1 MNDTLEP
8 KINEEIE
15 EIEVDSSIGGKVHHP
30 LNPDFLKATIQNRN
44 TKVLNVTVNSYD
56 PINVA
61 KAVETLDPE
70 ELLYFFKAVNS
81 DDSAEVFTYL
91 DQETKEKVINAFT
104 SSQLHE
110 LVDNMAMDDLVDFVD
125 DLPANLISKVL
136 KATSPE
142 DRARVSAYLNF
153 KEDTAGTLM
162 TPEYLQVREKDTVK
176 YAIDKIRNRG
186 QDMETIWEI
195 FIVDNSR
202 RLVGTIT
209 LDKLLE
215 NDEDEILENIMKNDF
230 VSVTVNTDQ
239 EVVWKAFRKYDVS
252 VIPVTNNQMRMLGII
267 TFDDAMDIA
276 SEEVTEDTQISSAV
290 IPNDEPYLKTRI
302 WKLVRN
308 YAVWLIILLV
318 LNTFTSMTMSYLE
331 APLAMIPIL
340 TAFIPTI
347 MGTNGNASDQTATVT
362 VRELALGNIT
372 TKNYFK
378 AMLKELR
385 ASFITAFI
393 LALFSFGWILIELYT
408 GMISLTGTSAPIAG
422 TDMYIINEHYHSIHL
437 FYLSVAGLI
446 SLTFLVTIVLAKL
459 LGITLPV
466 IAKAIRLDPAV
477 MSQPVISTILD
488 ILSIVVY
495 FILANLIMKGLV

>member
-1 MNDTLEP
+1 MNNDEFKP
-8 KINEEIE
+8 KIQNQEIE
-15 EIEVDSSIGGKVHHP
+15 EIEVDSTIKGKVNHQ
-30 LNPDFLKATIQNRN
+30 LNPGFLKATIHNHN
-44 TKVLNVTVNSYD
+44 TNILNVTVNSYD
-56 PINVA
+56 PVNVA
-61 KAVETLDPE
+61 KAVETLDQE

-91 DQETKEKVINAFT
+91 DQDTKEKVISAF
-104 SSQLHE
+104 SSAQLHE
-110 LVDNMAMDDLVDFVD
+110 LVDNMSTDDLVDFVD
-125 DLPANLISKVL
+125 ELPANLISKVL
-136 KATSPE
+136 KATDPD

-153 KEDTAGTLM
+153 KEDSAGTLM
-162 TPEYLQVREKDTVK
+162 TPEYLQVRETDTVK
-176 YAIDKIRNRG
+176 YAIDKIRSKG

-195 FIVDNSR
+195 FVVDNKR
-202 RLVGTIT
+202 KLVGTIT
-209 LDKLLE
+209 LDVLLE

-276 SEEVTEDTQISSAV
+276 SEEITEDTQITSAV
-290 IPNDEPYLKTRI
+290 IPNDEPYLKTRV

-331 APLAMIPIL
+331 SPLNNFLPLL
-340 TAFIPTI
+340 TAFIPAI
-347 MGTNGNASDQTATVT
+347 MGTDGNASDQTATVT

-378 AMLKELR
+378 AAFKELR
-385 ASFITAFI
+385 ASFITASI
-393 LALFSFGWILIELYT
+393 LAVFSFGWMLVELYS
-408 GMISLTGTSAPIAG
+408 GMVSVGETTNSVINTFYGGDRNLLFFSIS
-422 TDMYIINEHYHSIHL
+422 
-437 FYLSVAGLI
+437 GLI
-446 SLTFLVTIVLAKL
+446 SLTFMVTIVLAKL
-459 LGITLPV
+459 LGISLPV
-466 IAKAIRLDPAV
+466 LAKAVHLDPAV

-495 FILANLIMKGLV
+495 FLLANLIIQGL

>member
-1 MNDTLEP
+1 
-8 KINEEIE
+8 
-15 EIEVDSSIGGKVHHP
+15 
-30 LNPDFLKATIQNRN
+30 LKATIHNHN
-44 TKVLNVTVNSYD
+44 TNILNVTVNSYD
-56 PINVA
+56 PVNVA
-61 KAVETLDPE
+61 KAVETLDQE

-91 DQETKEKVINAFT
+91 DQDTKEKVINAFT
-104 SSQLHE
+104 SKQLHE
-110 LVDNMAMDDLVDFVD
+110 LVDNMATDDLVDFVD
-125 DLPANLISKVL
+125 ELPANLVSKVW
-136 KATSPE
+136 KATDPD

-153 KEDTAGTLM
+153 KEDSAGTLM
-162 TPEYLQVREKDTVK
+162 TPEYLQVRETDTVK
-176 YAIDKIRNRG
+176 YAIDKIRAKG

-195 FIVDNSR
+195 FVVDNKR
-202 RLVGTIT
+202 KLVGTIT
-209 LDKLLE
+209 LDVLLE

-276 SEEVTEDTQISSAV
+276 SEEITEDTQITSAV
-290 IPNDEPYLKTRI
+290 IPNDEPYLKTRV

-331 APLAMIPIL
+331 SPLNNFLPLL
-340 TAFIPTI
+340 TAFIPAI
-347 MGTNGNASDQTATVT
+347 MGTDGNASDQTATVT

-372 TKNYFK
+372 TKNYYK
-378 AMLKELR
+378 AAFKELR
-385 ASFITAFI
+385 AAFITALI
-393 LALFSFGWILIELYT
+393 LAVFSFGWMLIELYT
-408 GMISLTGTSAPIAG
+408 GMVTIGETSNSVINTFYGGDRNLLFFSIS
-422 TDMYIINEHYHSIHL
+422 
-437 FYLSVAGLI
+437 GLI
-446 SLTFLVTIVLAKL
+446 SCTFLITIVLAKL
-459 LGITLPV
+459 LGISLPV
-466 IAKAIRLDPAV
+466 LAKAVHLDPAV

-495 FILANLIMKGLV
+495 FLLANLIIQGL

>member
-1 MNDTLEP
+1 MNNDELEP
-8 KINEEIE
+8 KIQEQEIK
-15 EIEVDSSIGGKVHHP
+15 EIEVDSTIKGNVHHQ
-30 LNPDFLKATIQNRN
+30 LNPDFLKATIHNHN
-44 TKVLNVTVNSYD
+44 TNILNVTVNSYD
-56 PINVA
+56 PVNVA
-61 KAVETLDPE
+61 KAVETLDQE

-91 DQETKEKVINAFT
+91 DQDTKEKVINAFT
-104 SSQLHE
+104 SKQLHE
-110 LVDNMAMDDLVDFVD
+110 LVDNMATDDLVDFVD
-125 DLPANLISKVL
+125 ELPANLVSKVW
-136 KATSPE
+136 KATDPD

-153 KEDTAGTLM
+153 KEDSAGTLM
-162 TPEYLQVREKDTVK
+162 TPEYLQVRETDTVK
-176 YAIDKIRNRG
+176 YAIDKIRAKG

-195 FIVDNSR
+195 FVVDNKR
-202 RLVGTIT
+202 KLVGTIT
-209 LDKLLE
+209 LDVLLE

-276 SEEVTEDTQISSAV
+276 SEEITEDTQITSAV
-290 IPNDEPYLKTRI
+290 IPNDEPYLKTRV

-331 APLAMIPIL
+331 SPLNNFLPLL
-340 TAFIPTI
+340 TAFIPAI
-347 MGTNGNASDQTATVT
+347 MGTDGNASDQTATVT

-372 TKNYFK
+372 TKNYYK
-378 AMLKELR
+378 AAFKELR
-385 ASFITAFI
+385 AAFITALI
-393 LALFSFGWILIELYT
+393 LAAFSFGWMLIELYT
-408 GMISLTGTSAPIAG
+408 GMVTIGETSNSVINTFYGGDRNLLFFSIS
-422 TDMYIINEHYHSIHL
+422 
-437 FYLSVAGLI
+437 GLI
-446 SLTFLVTIVLAKL
+446 SCTFLITIVLAKL
-459 LGITLPV
+459 LGISLPV
-466 IAKAIRLDPAV
+466 LAKAVHLDPAV

-495 FILANLIMKGLV
+495 FLLANLIIQGL